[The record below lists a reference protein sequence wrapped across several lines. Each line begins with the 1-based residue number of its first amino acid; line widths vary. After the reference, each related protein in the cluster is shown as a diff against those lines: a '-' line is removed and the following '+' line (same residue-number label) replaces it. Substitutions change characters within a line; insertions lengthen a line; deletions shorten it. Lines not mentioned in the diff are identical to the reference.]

1 MKLFQWALFAACLG
15 SMACGAQASP
25 ALVAQATTAPVTVPS
40 VRSSYPPTVAPVPSL
55 SPVVA
60 PGGLPGNPLPT
71 FFPQTSPLPMPTPP
85 IIGSPVPTPLA
96 IP

>member
-40 VRSSYPPTVAPVPSL
+40 VRSSYPPTVAPVKLPIPPRTAAVNAY
-55 SPVVA
+55 SPNWKPNSKRVC
-60 PGGLPGNPLPT
+60 P
-71 FFPQTSPLPMPTPP
+71 
-85 IIGSPVPTPLA
+85 
-96 IP
+96 